1 MEARVP
7 APRAHAS
14 VKLSAS
20 AGPSA
25 SSALSTSAPAHPS
38 TSGGGARPRS
48 GSSRPP
54 NTGFSRAKKSEQDQV
69 RIVGE
74 HYQLGAEIGR
84 GGFGV
89 VFAALD
95 LRNGRSLA
103 IKQVSLHD
111 IDKDELLSIESE
123 ISLLKKLNHENI
135 VKYHDTIR
143 TQTYLYIV
151 LEYMENGSLAQ
162 FMKKFGS
169 FSETLV
175 AMYITQV
182 LRGLAY
188 LHEQGVLHR
197 DVKGANI
204 LTTKDGLVKLADFGV
219 AIKLSETQKS
229 NSVVG
234 SPYWMAPEVIEMAGW
249 SFASDIWSVGC
260 TIIELLSTKPPY
272 FDLAPMAAL
281 FRIVQDDHPPL
292 PERISPAL
300 HDFIMKC
307 FMKEPRLRGSAE
319 ELLTHPWIAQIP
331 KNKVEQS
338 SQMVSEHVSSLND
351 RDAVLNTIKKYEK
364 EKHTSSSFVEAS
376 PGDQNELVKEE
387 DDDAENWDDEFG
399 VESTPKPMSLVPVG
413 SQERPK
419 NKMDEPVSALKK
431 VFQLS
436 KEDENALFDD
446 ELWEDDDGNTAEDE
460 KLRAQNTLKPPRSGS
475 TIQKA
480 NPIKSEIVPDADI
493 PGSTTSWDRSS
504 LVPKEKRLTK
514 LQSFSEKTEEGDL
527 GFEDF
532 DEEQLIQ
539 AVARKKTMSI
549 ADKSVE
555 GKTTSV
561 NFNRFNDDDDD
572 DSGFDDM
579 VDSTFPQDF
588 PHRLSKRDMLSARDA
603 SESLPD
609 YLFDD
614 EMDFEYSSI
623 RDNNQKATSRVVELL
638 ALLDPSMDDQ
648 VILDACTSLQEIFES
663 NQALRRDLMSQPGV
677 VPNIMEA
684 LEMKKM
690 DVLYAVLK
698 VINMIVEDNQKFQEN
713 LALVGLV
720 PVIIKLTKQDYSS
733 ALFSEEHLSMDST
746 SAQNFAAFVRL
757 EAAKFVRQSCKTSSL
772 TLQMFIACG
781 GLPVLV
787 DFLTLDNDI
796 PTTNSEIDLLRI
808 ALEGIFSVFNLQTI
822 PKNDICRLF
831 VKAGLLKK
839 FIVVFNEIVKSVC
852 APDAIEEVGNDF
864 AGRNI
869 DITADRSRS
878 IQRRPKKW
886 TMDELHKTCDIFMLF
901 SQGDAVVKEHVCDG
915 LVLEGLLQA
924 LHRRVLP
931 SAKES
936 PAHQA
941 SIQKVRQSD
950 EFVSAMVKVLKCIRN
965 LSMEPITLEKL
976 DRAGTIPTLVHLLN
990 EQEAEISTKTS
1001 HGSKRKEVENI
1012 VLQSMFYLCRINRN
1026 RQTHAA
1032 QAGVIPSLMKVIK
1045 NASPL
1050 KQFALPILCDL
1061 AHASPTA
1068 RAHLWACD
1076 GVSLFLEMLDDKYW
1090 QMDAIK
1096 SISIWLVHDTV
1107 KVEDVLL
1114 IPKNLMKLMMCFR
1127 SAQDTELENLL
1138 EPLIEMT
1145 NRSVRLNQS
1154 LGRSAMFVTEILK
1167 RLQLVPKAIV
1177 RKNLLKMLKSLFESH
1192 TSPTQFLVEYN
1203 LHPIIYALAQDENNM
1218 ILVKEIASQL
1228 LQAILVAAAVF

>member
-1 MEARVP
+1 MHRSYA
-7 APRAHAS
+7 
-14 VKLSAS
+14 KAS
-20 AGPSA
+20 AVASPGVGPPASA
-25 SSALSTSAPAHPS
+25 SSSTLSTSAPAVPSGGGGSVQSRSGSNRPPS
-38 TSGGGARPRS
+38 TSTIGGGAL
-48 GSSRPP
+48 SR
-54 NTGFSRAKKSEQDQV
+54 TKKSENDQV
-69 RIVGE
+69 RIVGD

-84 GGFGV
+84 GGFGL

-95 LRNGRSLA
+95 LRNGRSVA
-103 IKQVSLHD
+103 IKQVSLHG

-143 TQTYLYIV
+143 TQSFLYIV

-162 FMKKFGS
+162 FMKRFGS
-169 FSETLV
+169 LSETLV
-175 AMYITQV
+175 AMYIAQV

-219 AIKLSETQKS
+219 AVKLSESQKS

-234 SPYWMAPEVIEMAGW
+234 SPYWMAPEVIEMAGC

-307 FMKEPRLRGSAE
+307 FMKEPRLRCSAK
-319 ELLTHPWIAQIP
+319 ELLGHPWIAQIP

-338 SQMVSEHVSSLND
+338 SQMVAENVSSLHD
-351 RDAVLNTIKKYEK
+351 RDAMLNTIKLYEK
-364 EKHTSSSFVEAS
+364 EKHTSLSETSSAV
-376 PGDQNELVKEE
+376 GLGTVK
-387 DDDAENWDDEFG
+387 DDDDEDTENWDDELG
-399 VESTPKPMSLVPVG
+399 IDAAPKPLSLGGGATAVPG
-413 SQERPK
+413 SHQERGK
-419 NKMDEPVSALKK
+419 TKTEASESALK

-436 KEDENALFDD
+436 KEDENALFDSD
-446 ELWEDDDGNTAEDE
+446 IWDDQDSSDALDFSQRNPSLKSGRFDTSSTSRLTASRSNNTA
-460 KLRAQNTLKPPRSGS
+460 ASS
-475 TIQKA
+475 
-480 NPIKSEIVPDADI
+480 S
-493 PGSTTSWDRSS
+493 SWDRSS

-514 LQSFSEKTEEGDL
+514 LQSFSEKENGDDM
-527 GFEDF
+527 DF
-532 DEEQLIQ
+532 DEFDEELLLQVL
-539 AVARKKTMSI
+539 ARKNSSTTTDI
-549 ADKSVE
+549 KSQ
-555 GKTTSV
+555 GKTTGKLILTK
-561 NFNRFNDDDDD
+561 FNDDDDD
-572 DSGFDDM
+572 AGFDDM
-579 VDSTFPQDF
+579 VDSTYSDGMA
-588 PHRLSKRDMLSARDA
+588 HRLSKRDIKTAT
-603 SESLPD
+603 ESTEAFP
-609 YLFDD
+609 
-614 EMDFEYSSI
+614 DFEDELGFDSL
-623 RDNNQKATSRVVELL
+623 RDSNQKATARVVELL

-648 VILDACTSLQEIFES
+648 VILDACMSLQEIFET

-690 DVLYAVLK
+690 DVLHAVLK
-698 VINMIVEDNQKFQEN
+698 VINMVVEDNQKFQEN

-733 ALFSEEHLSMDST
+733 AVSEENLSMDSG
-746 SAQNFAAFVRL
+746 SELSFSSYVRL

-787 DFLTLDNDI
+787 DFLTLDINESPITDNDF
-796 PTTNSEIDLLRI
+796 DLLRI

-839 FIVVFNEIVKSVC
+839 FVVVFNEIVKSVC
-852 APDAIEEVGNDF
+852 SQDAIEEVSEYIERRDLGSNNSMYER
-864 AGRNI
+864 G
-869 DITADRSRS
+869 TS
-878 IQRRPKKW
+878 IQRKPKKW
-886 TMDELHKTCDIFMLF
+886 TMEELHKTCDIFLLF
-901 SQGDAVVKEHVCDG
+901 SQGDTVVKEHMCDG
-915 LVLEGLLQA
+915 AVLEGLLQA
-924 LHRRVLP
+924 LHPRF
-931 SAKES
+931 S
-936 PAHQA
+936 PLSQTNTNMQDSQGRQA
-941 SIQKVRQSD
+941 AMIQKVRQSE
-950 EFVSAMVKVLKCIRN
+950 EFVAAMVKVLKCIRN
-965 LSMEPITLEKL
+965 LSMEPMTLEKL
-976 DRAGTIPTLVHLLN
+976 DRAGAIPTLVYLLN
-990 EQEAEISTKTS
+990 EQEASIPQQKKLSLRGGS
-1001 HGSKRKEVENI
+1001 SKRKEVENI
-1012 VLQSMFYLCRINRN
+1012 
-1026 RQTHAA
+1026 
-1032 QAGVIPSLMKVIK
+1032 

-1076 GVSLFLEMLDDKYW
+1076 CVSLFLEMLDDKYW
-1090 QMDAIK
+1090 QLDAIK
-1096 SISIWLVHDTV
+1096 SISIWLIHDTV
-1107 KVEDVLL
+1107 KMENVLL
-1114 IPKNLMKLMMCFR
+1114 IPKNLMKLIQCFR

-1138 EPLIEMT
+1138 EPLIEMMS
-1145 NRSVRLNQS
+1145 RSVRMNQS
-1154 LGRSAMFVTEILK
+1154 LGRSALFVTEILK
-1167 RLQLVPKAIV
+1167 RLRLVPKAIV

-1203 LHPIIYALAQDENNM
+1203 LHPTIYALAQDENNM